1 LIGRTVT
8 AEMVLMGGRIT
19 AERVYELGGINRLV
33 PKGAAVR
40 VALEMAAHMAKLPP
54 VALAGMKRM
63 LTENE
68 DLQMTAALANDQAI
82 SQTLFADAVTMRNME
97 AFQKRFNAG
106 ESLTD
111 VYWSGK

>member
-1 LIGRTVT
+1 
-8 AEMVLMGGRIT
+8 
-19 AERVYELGGINRLV
+19 
-33 PKGAAVR
+33 
-40 VALEMAAHMAKLPP
+40 
-54 VALAGMKRM
+54 M